1 MMVFVGVG
9 TNVTSI
15 RRPQVASTREAGMN
29 WSLIAEVL
37 KAAGGAVALLG
48 IPITY
53 LAYNRSVQT
62 KRAEWLASLHEKF
75 FETDRYAR
83 IRRVLDYAEEP
94 VYGQLAAAVSNGV
107 YHSLADELW
116 RYLNFFEFL
125 AGLRQL
131 GQISDKEIVR
141 LFDYDLRLIRRQEFI
156 MNALD
161 PEGFDGLAILL
172 RTVRFD
178 VALR

>member
-1 MMVFVGVG
+1 
-9 TNVTSI
+9 
-15 RRPQVASTREAGMN
+15 MN

-62 KRAEWLASLHEKF
+62 KRAQWLASLHENF
-75 FETDRYAR
+75 FETDRYNE

-94 VYGQLAAAVSNGV
+94 SYAQLAAAVAAGT
-107 YHSLADELW
+107 YHPIADELW

-131 GQISDKEIVR
+131 GQISDKEIIR
-141 LFDYDLRLIRRQEFI
+141 LFDYDLRLIRKQEFI

-161 PEGFDGLAILL
+161 PEGFDGLVILL

-178 VALR
+178 IVPR